1 MYIVKFRYKYRRNNR
16 WSTWSTWHG
25 KETYETLDEAKAQL
39 WQAYNY
45 HKKDNYLNHIA
56 SKIDYEIVKIETTTI
71 ETTTIELKGV

>member
-45 HKKDNYLNHIA
+45 HKTNNELTTIA
-56 SKIDYEIVKIETTTI
+56 SKVEYKIELIETTI
-71 ETTTIELKGV
+71 INNTTVEL